1 MKIELTV
8 KKEFEVKTLLVEAN
22 VRYWEDATVNG
33 VEDENGDLIPCK
45 LGDTWKPIIDL
56 ETGLI
61 TNWEKGKE
69 ADIHYKVCDAGE
81 YWLQDENG
89 EKIVKAKGYYV
100 PDFLAIDDSGL
111 GDYIIMKVDKDGK
124 INNWRF
130 DSEPFTNED
139 ED

>member
-8 KKEFEVKTLLVEAN
+8 KKEFEVKTLLVEAD

-45 LGDTWKPIIDL
+45 VGDTWKPIIDL

-69 ADIHYKVCDAGE
+69 ANIHYKVCDAGE

-100 PDFLAIDDSGL
+100 PDFLSIDDSGY

>member
-8 KKEFEVKTLLVEAN
+8 KKEFEVKTLLVEAD

-45 LGDTWKPIIDL
+45 VGDTWKPIIDL

-100 PDFLAIDDSGL
+100 PEFLAIDDSGY

-130 DSEPFTNED
+130 DSEPFTSED

>member
-8 KKEFEVKTLLVEAN
+8 KKEFEVKTLLVEAD

-45 LGDTWKPIIDL
+45 VGDTWKPIIDL

-100 PDFLAIDDSGL
+100 PDFLAIDDSGY

>member
-8 KKEFEVKTLLVEAN
+8 KKEFEVNTLLIEAN

-33 VEDENGDLIPCK
+33 FKDENGDLIPCK
-45 LGDTWKPIIDL
+45 VGDTWKPIIDL

-69 ADIHYKVCDAGE
+69 ANIHYKVCDDGE

-100 PDFLAIDDSGL
+100 PDFLAIDDNGF

-130 DSEPFTNED
+130 DLEPFTNED

>member
-45 LGDTWKPIIDL
+45 VGDTWKPIIDL
-56 ETGLI
+56 EIGLI

-69 ADIHYKVCDAGE
+69 ANIHYKVCDAGE

-100 PDFLAIDDSGL
+100 PDFLAIDDSGY
-111 GDYIIMKVDKDGK
+111 GDYIIMKVDKYGK

>member
-8 KKEFEVKTLLVEAN
+8 KKEFEVKTLLVEAD

-45 LGDTWKPIIDL
+45 VGDTWKPIIDL

-69 ADIHYKVCDAGE
+69 ANIHYKVCDAGE
-81 YWLQDENG
+81 YWLQDEEG

-100 PDFLAIDDSGL
+100 PDFLAIDDSGY

>member
-8 KKEFEVKTLLVEAN
+8 KKEFEVKTLLVEAD

-45 LGDTWKPIIDL
+45 VGDTWKPIIDL

-69 ADIHYKVCDAGE
+69 ANIHYKVCDAGE
-81 YWLQDENG
+81 YWLQDEKG
-89 EKIVKAKGYYV
+89 EKIVKATGYYV
-100 PDFLAIDDSGL
+100 PEFLAIDDSGY
-111 GDYIIMKVDKDGK
+111 GDYIIMKVDKEGK
-124 INNWRF
+124 INNWLF